1 MPRSDVLE
9 ELRQRAT
16 EPEGDGYRA
25 WPGEGWGIEL
35 ETGDVLWGLV
45 RAIRP
50 ALVLESGTGKAIST
64 RFLASACQVNNHGRV
79 VSFEPD
85 AELIPTARTR
95 LRGLPAEVR
104 EGDTL
109 AWRGERP
116 DLVFIDSYPADRRA
130 AEMEYWLAQ
139 PVFVA
144 VHDAYRYAGLPGGL
158 LLPVARGLW
167 IGRGGA

>member
-1 MPRSDVLE
+1 MPRTAVLE
-9 ELRQRAT
+9 ELRDRAT

-35 ETGDVLWGLV
+35 ETGDALWGLV

-50 ALVLESGTGKAIST
+50 ALVLESGSGKAIST
-64 RFLASACQVNNHGRV
+64 RFLAAACQVNDHGRV
-79 VSFEPD
+79 VTFEPD
-85 AELIPTARTR
+85 ADLARTARTR

-104 EGDTL
+104 QGDTL
-109 AWRGERP
+109 AWRGEQP
-116 DLVFIDSYPADRRA
+116 GFVFLDSYPADRRH
-130 AEMEYWLAQ
+130 AEIEHWLAQ

-144 VHDAYRYAGLPGGL
+144 IHDACRYTLPAGL